1 MGRRPTELSN
11 ISLEIKFNGKQE
23 NKLFVA
29 GRNYYICTLK
39 ISMKTSLYLLYFLLI
54 SSLGFSQT
62 YEIGGFLGGSNF
74 IGDVGSTKFVN
85 PNKLALGGLF
95 KWNRSPRHSF
105 RASLTYSTLSA
116 NDALSSDPRR
126 KLRAYSF
133 KMDVLEASVGIEFN
147 FLDFDLHAATP
158 MSTPYIFTGI
168 SMVNHPNFYF
178 TSLDLVSE
186 RTRSNAFGIPINLG
200 FKTTLTRFII
210 LAFEV
215 GARYTF
221 SDELDGSE
229 PDAEELKKIVRF
241 GNFNNN
247 DWYVFSGFTL
257 TYTFGRKPCYCN
269 F

>member
-1 MGRRPTELSN
+1 
-11 ISLEIKFNGKQE
+11 
-23 NKLFVA
+23 
-29 GRNYYICTLK
+29 
-39 ISMKTSLYLLYFLLI
+39 MKTRLSLICFLFI
-54 SSLGFSQT
+54 SGLSFTQT

-85 PNKLALGGLF
+85 PNELTFGGLF

-105 RASLTYSTLSA
+105 RASLTYSKLSA
-116 NDALSSDPRR
+116 NDASSSDPRR

-133 KMDVLEASVGIEFN
+133 NMNILEASVGIEFN
-147 FLDFDLHAATP
+147 FLDFDLHTAMP
-158 MSTPYIFTGI
+158 MSTPYIYTGI
-168 SMVNHPNFYF
+168 SMANHPNFYF
-178 TSLDLVSE
+178 TSIDLVPE
-186 RTRSNAFGIPINLG
+186 QTRSNAFGIPITLG
-200 FKTTLTRFII
+200 FKTTLSRFII
-210 LAFEV
+210 LALEV

-257 TYTFGRKPCYCN
+257 TYTFGRKPCYCS

>member
-1 MGRRPTELSN
+1 M
-11 ISLEIKFNGKQE
+11 FD
-23 NKLFVA
+23 A
-29 GRNYYICTLK
+29 GRNYYICCLK
-39 ISMKTSLYLLYFLLI
+39 ITMKTSLCLMFLLLI

-62 YEIGGFLGGSNF
+62 YEIGGFIGGSNF
-74 IGDVGSTKFVN
+74 IGDVGSTNFVN
-85 PNKLALGGLF
+85 PDNIAFGGLF
-95 KWNRSPRHSF
+95 KWNRSPRHAF
-105 RASLTYSTLSA
+105 RASVTYSTLSA
-116 NDALSSDPRR
+116 DDELSSDPRR

-133 KMDVLEASVGIEFN
+133 KMDVLEASIGLEFN

-158 MSTPYIFTGI
+158 MSTPYLYTGI

-178 TSLDLVSE
+178 STTDLVSE
-186 RTRSNAFGIPINLG
+186 KTRSNAYGIPIILG
-200 FKTTLTRFII
+200 FKTTLSRFII

-229 PDAEELKKIVRF
+229 PDLRELKKNVRF